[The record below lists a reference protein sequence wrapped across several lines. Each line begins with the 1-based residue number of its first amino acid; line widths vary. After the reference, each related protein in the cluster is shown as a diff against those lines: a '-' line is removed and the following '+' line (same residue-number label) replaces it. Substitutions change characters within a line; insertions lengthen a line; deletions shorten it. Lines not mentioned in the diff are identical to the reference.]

1 MADELLTS
9 SEAARMLRVSKA
21 TITRY
26 VRLAQLPAIRLPSGH
41 LRIRR
46 RDIERLL
53 QQADEL
59 EPDR

>member
-1 MADELLTS
+1 MVDELLTS

-26 VRLAQLPAIRLPSGH
+26 VRLGQLPAIRLPSGH

-53 QQADEL
+53 QQGDEN
-59 EPDR
+59 EQDR

>member
-26 VRLAQLPAIRLPSGH
+26 VRLGQLPAIRLPSGR

-46 RDIERLL
+46 RDIEKLL
-53 QQADEL
+53 QQGDDVD
-59 EPDR
+59 PGR

>member
-1 MADELLTS
+1 MVDELLTS

-26 VRLAQLPAIRLPSGH
+26 VRLGQLPAIRLPSGH

-46 RDIERLL
+46 RDIDRLL
-53 QQADEL
+53 KQADDGE
-59 EPDR
+59 ERG

>member
-26 VRLAQLPAIRLPSGH
+26 VRLGQLPAIRLPSGH
-41 LRIRR
+41 LRLRR
-46 RDIERLL
+46 RDIEKLL
-53 QQADEL
+53 RQADET
-59 EPDR
+59 DDDS

>member
-1 MADELLTS
+1 MVDELLTS

-26 VRLAQLPAIRLPSGH
+26 VRLGQLPAIRLPSGH

-46 RDIERLL
+46 REIEKLL
-53 QQADEL
+53 QQDAADD
-59 EPDR
+59 PGR

>member
-1 MADELLTS
+1 MPDELLTS

-26 VRLAQLPAIRLPSGH
+26 VRLGQLPAIRLPSGH

-46 RDIERLL
+46 RDIEKVL
-53 QQADEL
+53 QQDDAER
-59 EPDR
+59 DR